1 MDLEFESAILQWG
14 TINWISYNYE
24 HHDWPLPPKKGW
36 LIKAKHKNICSII
49 SFIRSKKEGEKPTL
63 LRNACREGET
73 TSTMQENDYLWEKE
87 SDFFHGKSYGGQ
99 LMECWHVL
107 LPDLGGRY
115 MVVTLYISCTYI
127 IVHIS
132 CTPSTVPGI

>member
-1 MDLEFESAILQWG
+1 MTLTPQKRLTNKSKTQEYLQ
-14 TINWISYNYE
+14 YY
-24 HHDWPLPPKKGW
+24 
-36 LIKAKHKNICSII
+36 
-49 SFIRSKKEGEKPTL
+49 FIHTFKKEGEKPTL

-107 LPDLGGRY
+107 LPDLVGRY